1 MGVVSTEPK
10 LIPLRIRLP
19 YQTEEEFIEKYGS
32 NVARGGVFIAT
43 RALKPEGSQ
52 LAFEFVLADGRRLIR
67 GDGVVVK
74 AQVDEGGTRAGMTV
88 RFVRLDS
95 ASKAMIDRLI
105 AARTGV
111 APQPPEHVIAA
122 APPAP
127 IAASLLPLKTVEGTA
142 IVEGSKPSEN
152 TRGLSGFG
160 GGALPPTAAR
170 TPVAGGYVSAFDRAP
185 YAEAKGISGETPPTT
200 VQAEAPSAVDA
211 PVTESTAQV
220 EPSLSDVAPAHAP
233 STGGTPAPHR
243 SEAPDA
249 VEASAV
255 AVTAQNEGP
264 AAAAVATAAA
274 AEAPAAVPVP
284 VVETRAEAPPTPEAP
299 VTETRAE
306 APPPPEAP
314 VTEAETEAPSPV
326 LASTTEAQADA
337 PSEVLASTTEAQADA
352 PSEVLAST
360 TEARADAP
368 SEVLASTTAAQADA
382 PSTVVASVTEAQADA
397 PAAGVAPVTEAAPQS
412 GSASSQG
419 FAPPTSAS
427 PSQVSAPQPTE
438 ALSRGA
444 SGTRP
449 RRRSSVLDEPVAQA
463 PKQEIPEVVLG
474 IDLGTTNARVAVYQA
489 GAPRLIPLTPEGKT
503 AVPSCVSIDDAGEL
517 IVGEAARSRM
527 ARSPQDAVIAAKR
540 LIGQRAR
547 SKRVKEQAGQVPFQL
562 VADAAGDT
570 GVRLRDRVRSLTEIS
585 AALLSS
591 LKASA
596 EAFVG
601 HPVGRAVLCVPA
613 YFTDHQRAA
622 MREAG
627 RLAGLEVVRIFNE
640 PSAVALAFGHG
651 KALPRKRI
659 LVYDLGGG
667 TFDATVVEVTGD
679 ELEAVANGGDN
690 FLGGMDFDARIARF
704 VSQRFEADQKVP
716 LNVSP
721 ISALRL
727 RDAAERAKIAL
738 SETES
743 STLELAGA
751 ALRADGSTVDLKLEL
766 TRAELETLTAD
777 LVDRTLQVTR
787 DVLASA
793 NLSPQSLD
801 EVLLVGGQSRA
812 PLVRK
817 KVEELVARPVRT
829 DVDAQAAVALGAAI
843 LGHAFLE
850 AAKGKPGVAL
860 SEVLSAPIGIATRNG
875 GMRRVLERNTR
886 LPAEKTILL
895 PARSG
900 ETIGVA
906 VFQGAAERAED
917 NEYLGCLNATL
928 DKTGEVAVRFS
939 LASDGTLA
947 LTAAGP
953 GGRGAQVTITT
964 DDASDELRAALYA
977 SAPLPGEET
986 QTRKGVLGGFK
997 KLFGRG

>member
-1 MGVVSTEPK
+1 MSTEPK

-43 RALKPEGSQ
+43 RALKPEGSG

-122 APPAP
+122 AAPAAV
-127 IAASLLPLKTVEGTA
+127 AAPLLPLKKVEVPA
-142 IVEGSKPSEN
+142 APIAGSRPSET
-152 TRGLSGFG
+152 TRSSPGFG
-160 GGALPPTAAR
+160 VGTQPPTDAR
-170 TPVAGGYVSAFDRAP
+170 APVAGGYASAFDRAP
-185 YAEAKGISGETPPTT
+185 YAEAKGSAATGRSSGGSAQGDRADALAPATRAIDARLDAPSPLEGHRSDTAPATAAP
-200 VQAEAPSAVDA
+200 AEAASALEA
-211 PVTESTAQV
+211 P
-220 EPSLSDVAPAHAP
+220 PAA
-233 STGGTPAPHR
+233 AR
-243 SEAPDA
+243 SEAPSSAQTPLTHVAVQFAPPAAETPIA
-249 VEASAV
+249 VEERPV
-255 AVTAQNEGP
+255 AEAAAQTSGP
-264 AAAAVATAAA
+264 ASEEAATAPAVPSADA
-274 AEAPAAVPVP
+274 AERLGPSSVSQAPASVRGPTSNQASSPQ
-284 VVETRAEAPPTPEAP
+284 TPEA
-299 VTETRAE
+299 
-306 APPPPEAP
+306 
-314 VTEAETEAPSPV
+314 
-326 LASTTEAQADA
+326 LA
-337 PSEVLASTTEAQADA
+337 
-352 PSEVLAST
+352 
-360 TEARADAP
+360 
-368 SEVLASTTAAQADA
+368 
-382 PSTVVASVTEAQADA
+382 
-397 PAAGVAPVTEAAPQS
+397 
-412 GSASSQG
+412 
-419 FAPPTSAS
+419 
-427 PSQVSAPQPTE
+427 
-438 ALSRGA
+438 RGA
-444 SGTRP
+444 TGTRP
-449 RRRSSVLDEPVAQA
+449 RRRSSVLDEPIAQA

-474 IDLGTTNARVAVYQA
+474 IDLGTTNARVAVYQG

-585 AALLSS
+585 AALLSF
-591 LKASA
+591 LKSAA

-690 FLGGMDFDARIARF
+690 FLGGMDFDARIASF
-704 VSQRFEADQKVP
+704 VAQRFEADQKVP

-738 SETES
+738 SASES

-766 TRAELETLTAD
+766 TRTELETLTAD

-928 DKTGEVAVRFS
+928 DKNGEVAVRFS

-977 SAPLPGEET
+977 SAPLPGEEA
-986 QTRKGVLGGFK
+986 QARKGVLGGFK
-997 KLFGRG
+997 KLFGRS